1 VAVAVANN
9 ITLVVLVVLAAV
21 LTIQIQVVP
30 LYLMAR
36 KAAPGV
42 RDTIPIIAN
51 TLAVAVVEA
60 KAVMVAM
67 RLPLTEVILL
77 GVVMVDLVLLRFS
90 LMELPRW
97 RVGMGFLVEDRVVD
111 TVEMAAIMHC
121 MELDHGT
128 VAQITM

>member
-1 VAVAVANN
+1 
-9 ITLVVLVVLAAV
+9 VVV
-21 LTIQIQVVP
+21 
-30 LYLMAR
+30 
-36 KAAPGV
+36 
-42 RDTIPIIAN
+42 
-51 TLAVAVVEA
+51 A
-60 KAVMVAM
+60 KAVVVAM

-77 GVVMVDLVLLRFS
+77 RVVMVEMVLLRFS

-121 MELDHGT
+121 MELDHGI